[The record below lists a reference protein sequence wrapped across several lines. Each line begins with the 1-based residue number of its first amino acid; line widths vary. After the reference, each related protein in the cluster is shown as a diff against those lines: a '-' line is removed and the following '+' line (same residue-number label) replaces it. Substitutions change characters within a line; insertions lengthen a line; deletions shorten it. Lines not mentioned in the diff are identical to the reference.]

1 MITPAEAKVARKRLG
16 RSQGMLFIGH
26 DAIGD
31 FERRQR
37 HSALLNLITL
47 QRVFEAAGV
56 EFTSSGPPGVRLS
69 ARPEDR
75 ERSGEDFI

>member
-1 MITPAEAKVARKRLG
+1 
-16 RSQGMLFIGH
+16 
-26 DAIGD
+26 
-31 FERRQR
+31 
-37 HSALLNLITL
+37 LNLITL

>member
-1 MITPAEAKVARKRLG
+1 MITPAEAKVVRKRL
-16 RSQGMLFIGH
+16 SQGMLFIGH

-56 EFTSSGPPGVRLS
+56 EFTSGPPGVRLS